1 MTFQKQT
8 FKIFPVKKII
18 DTDRTS
24 VFECMLYMWHHGDE
38 SCAEENCFGQRAA
51 EAVPRN
57 FGVNPPYPFVLS
69 LLFRVKAKGTKFFVV
84 RAVWRVISGQSVGKT
99 IIILTL
105 RIES

>member
-1 MTFQKQT
+1 MR
-8 FKIFPVKKII
+8 KKIV
-18 DTDRTS
+18 S
-24 VFECMLYMWHHGDE
+24 AKGLQKLYLE
-38 SCAEENCFGQRAA
+38 IL
-51 EAVPRN
+51 VL
-57 FGVNPPYPFVLS
+57 NPPYPFVLS